1 MKKHLDTPKVSIPK
15 KPMRPNISPSP
26 SPIKNSVFIAQA
38 EYLQQNGQYPVY
50 GQFINHGMS
59 VSERFADEVDREV
72 EETFDLYSTRK
83 DSFRP
88 TTQGGFKDIFNT
100 PKKALQPQQ

>member
-1 MKKHLDTPKVSIPK
+1 
-15 KPMRPNISPSP
+15 MRSNKSPRP
-26 SPIKNSVFIAQA
+26 SPIKDKVFIAQA
-38 EYLQQNGQYPVY
+38 EYLQQNDQYPRY

-72 EETFDLYSTRK
+72 EETADLYSTRK
-83 DSFRP
+83 DSFSP

>member
-1 MKKHLDTPKVSIPK
+1 MKTNLDTPKVSSPK
-15 KPMRPNISPSP
+15 KPVRPNISPRP
-26 SPIKNSVFIAQA
+26 SPIKDKVFIAQT
-38 EYLQQNGQYPVY
+38 EYLQQNGQYPAY
-50 GQFINHGMS
+50 GQFVNHGMS
-59 VSERFADEVDREV
+59 VSERFTDEVDREV
-72 EETFDLYSTRK
+72 EETIDLHSTRK

>member
-1 MKKHLDTPKVSIPK
+1 
-15 KPMRPNISPSP
+15 MRSNKSPRH
-26 SPIKNSVFIAQA
+26 SPIKDPVFIAQA
-38 EYLQQNGQYPVY
+38 EYLEQMSQYPRY
-50 GQFINHGMS
+50 SQFINHGMS
-59 VSERFADEVDREV
+59 VSERFIDEVDREV
-72 EETFDLYSTRK
+72 EETYDLFSTRK

>member
-1 MKKHLDTPKVSIPK
+1 MKTNLDTPKVSSPK

-38 EYLQQNGQYPVY
+38 EYLQQNDQYPRY

-72 EETFDLYSTRK
+72 DETIDLFGTRRE
-83 DSFRP
+83 SFRP

-100 PKKALQPQQ
+100 PKKALQPHQ